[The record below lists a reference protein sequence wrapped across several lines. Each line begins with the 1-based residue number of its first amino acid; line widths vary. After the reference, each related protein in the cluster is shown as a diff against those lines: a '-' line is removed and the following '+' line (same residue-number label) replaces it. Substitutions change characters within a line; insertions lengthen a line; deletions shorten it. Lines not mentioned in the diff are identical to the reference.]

1 MCFVI
6 SGLNDAFHWYDHCV
20 ILSKS
25 SLRFDDDIAGLMI
38 VEKREVPSANNF
50 ALQRNP
56 CGKSLM
62 KIRKSSR
69 PKIEPCGTPA
79 STRDHFDD

>member
-1 MCFVI
+1 MIFE
-6 SGLNDAFHWYDHCV
+6 
-20 ILSKS
+20 KS
-25 SLRFDDDIAGLMI
+25 EMS
-38 VEKREVPSANNF
+38 SANSF
-50 ALQRNP
+50 SLQRNP